1 MQTASNQTPNVDQ
14 SNESLWYLLGLRSSL
29 SFRLTLLFLFPGS
42 LSPIFIDHA
51 EFGGTYLLWAGLI
64 LLAHSGFSITI
75 LIAGRLVHGNRKN
88 ESHPIAT
95 LVAFVLAQSVRGSI
109 LGFSTVF
116 LGFTDDPKLAFRIIS
131 GGVFISTV
139 LSVIA
144 ISIAVFDQH
153 SNLVR
158 NLENKTNEL
167 SQLRISMDTR
177 LQVATQNL
185 RQYAQQVV
193 TPRIDQID
201 QLLVALKSGGNKDI
215 AVHEMQEYVET
226 ELRPFSHQ
234 IAHDKSLQAIDLQV
248 DTSKKIFELPKTINL
263 SQSMRPYVTTL
274 LFFITYAAAAQRT
287 MTFVEALPFNLITT
301 ALLIFYFVV
310 FKKLFGN
317 REVPLALGLVVGASV
332 FATVGPLILFME
344 SYLPIE
350 LPQNISGATV
360 FVGLIYGFA
369 NLGYTILTSQRTQL
383 VSDLTTTIENLESTI
398 SLLSQKEWLSRR
410 QVGYVMHGS
419 LQSALN
425 AAVLQLGS
433 ASNPTPEL
441 IESVRGDIAQ
451 ALARV
456 GFESGQSYSF
466 EQAQQEISK
475 IWAGTVETKWQV
487 APNALDALRK
497 NPATSE
503 CVAEVLREA
512 VSNASKH
519 GKATSVEIAL
529 NVEDSDLKL
538 EVKDNGSPFNTGKTQ
553 GLGTELLDDVCRS
566 WSLESIPNSGMILGA
581 EFALERT

>member
-1 MQTASNQTPNVDQ
+1 MHSAAMENTKVD
-14 SNESLWYLLGLRSSL
+14 SENNSLWYLLGLRSSL

-42 LSPIFIDHA
+42 LSPIFIDRA
-51 EFGGTYLLWAGLI
+51 DFGESFLLWTGLI
-64 LLAHSGFSITI
+64 LLAHSGFTVMI
-75 LIAGRLVHGNRKN
+75 LIAGKLIHGNRDN

-95 LVAFVLAQSVRGSI
+95 LIAFVFAQSIRGSI

-116 LGFTDDPKLAFRIIS
+116 LGFTDDPKLAFRILS

-158 NLENKTNEL
+158 NLETKTSEL
-167 SQLRISMDTR
+167 AQLRISMDTR
-177 LQVATQNL
+177 LQVATKNL

-201 QLLVALKSGGNKDI
+201 QLLVALKFGGNKDI

-234 IAHDKSLQAIDLQV
+234 IAHDKSLQALDLHV
-248 DTSKKIFELPKTINL
+248 DTSKKKFELPKTINL

-287 MTFVEALPFNLITT
+287 MTFVEALPFNVITT
-301 ALLIFYFVV
+301 ALLILYFVT
-310 FKKLFGN
+310 FKKLFGH
-317 REVPLALGLVVGASV
+317 REIPLAIGLAMGAVVFGS
-332 FATVGPLILFME
+332 VGPLILFVE

-350 LPQNISGATV
+350 IPQNISGATV

-383 VSDLTTTIENLESTI
+383 ISDLTVTIENLESTI

-441 IESVRGDIAQ
+441 IESVRGDIAR
-451 ALARV
+451 ALDRV

-475 IWAGTVETKWQV
+475 IWAGTIETKWQV
-487 APNALDALRK
+487 SPDALEVLRK

-503 CVAEVLREA
+503 CLAEVVREA

-519 GKATSVEIAL
+519 GKATKVEIAV
-529 NVEDSDLKL
+529 NIEDSLL
-538 EVKDNGSPFNTGKTQ
+538 LMEVKDNGSSSNTGKTH
-553 GLGTELLDDVCRS
+553 GLGTELLEDVCSS
-566 WSLESIPNSGMILGA
+566 WSLEPAPNLGMILTA
-581 EFALERT
+581 IFALERN

>member
-1 MQTASNQTPNVDQ
+1 MERIKVD
-14 SNESLWYLLGLRSSL
+14 SENNSLWYLLGLRSSL
-29 SFRLTLLFLFPGS
+29 SFRLTLLFIFPGS
-42 LSPIFIDHA
+42 LSPIFIDRA
-51 EFGGTYLLWAGLI
+51 DFGGSFMLWSGLI
-64 LLAHSGFSITI
+64 LLAHSGFTITI
-75 LIAGRLVHGNRKN
+75 LIAGKLIHGSRQN

-95 LVAFVLAQSVRGSI
+95 LIAFVCAQGIRGSI

-116 LGFTDDPKLAFRIIS
+116 LGFTDDPKLAFRIVS

-144 ISIAVFDQH
+144 ISIAVFDEH
-153 SNLVR
+153 SNLVKT
-158 NLENKTNEL
+158 LENKTDEL
-167 SQLRISMDTR
+167 SQLRTSMDTR
-177 LQVATQNL
+177 LQEATKNL

-201 QLLVALKSGGNKDI
+201 QLLVALKSGGNKDV

-226 ELRPFSHQ
+226 ELRPFSHL
-234 IAHDKSLQAIDLQV
+234 IAHDKSLQSLNVSAEKS
-248 DTSKKIFELPKTINL
+248 TKKLELPKSINL
-263 SQSMRPYVTTL
+263 SQSMRPYVTTV
-274 LFFITYAAAAQRT
+274 LFFVTYVAAAQRT
-287 MTFVEALPFNLITT
+287 MTLVEALPFHAVTT
-301 ALLIFYFVV
+301 ALLIFYFGS

-317 REVPLALGLVVGASV
+317 RDTPLAIGLVIGASI
-332 FATVGPLILFME
+332 FASVGPLILFVE
-344 SYLPIE
+344 AFLPIDI
-350 LPQNISGATV
+350 PQNISSATF
-360 FVGLIYGFA
+360 FVGLIFGFA

-383 VSDLTTTIENLESTI
+383 ASELTATIEDLESTI

-441 IESVRGDIAQ
+441 IESVRGDIAG

-475 IWAGTVETKWQV
+475 IWAGTIETKWQV
-487 APNALDALRK
+487 APQALEALRK

-503 CVAEVLREA
+503 CLAEVLREA

-519 GKATSVEIAL
+519 GQATMVEIAV
-529 NVEDSDLKL
+529 NIEDSAISLQA
-538 EVKDNGSPFNTGKTQ
+538 KDNGTSLNTGKTQ
-553 GLGTELLDDVCRS
+553 GLGTELLDDVCSS
-566 WSLESIPNSGMILGA
+566 WKLEPAPAGGMILRA
-581 EFALERT
+581 NLLLEA

>member
-1 MQTASNQTPNVDQ
+1 MENTKVD
-14 SNESLWYLLGLRSSL
+14 SENNSLWYLLGLRSSL
-29 SFRLTLLFLFPGS
+29 SFRLTLLFLFPGF
-42 LSPIFIDHA
+42 LSPIFIDRA
-51 EFGGTYLLWAGLI
+51 DYGGTYLLWAGLI
-64 LLAHSGFSITI
+64 LLAHSGFSIMI
-75 LIAGRLVHGNRKN
+75 LIAGKLIHGNRKN

-95 LVAFVLAQSVRGSI
+95 LIAFACAQSVRGSI

-116 LGFTDDPKLAFRIIS
+116 LGFTDDPKLAFRILS
-131 GGVFISTV
+131 GGVFITTV

-158 NLENKTNEL
+158 NLENKTSEL

-177 LQVATQNL
+177 LQEAAKNL
-185 RQYAQQVV
+185 REYAQQVV

-201 QLLVALKSGGNKDI
+201 QLLVALKSGGNKDV

-234 IAHDKSLQAIDLQV
+234 IAHDKSLQAIDLHV
-248 DTSKKIFELPKTINL
+248 DASKKNFELPKTINL
-263 SQSMRPYVTTL
+263 SKSMRPYITTM

-301 ALLIFYFVV
+301 ALLISYFVT
-310 FKKLFGN
+310 FKKVFSN
-317 REVPLALGLVVGASV
+317 REIPLAIGVVAGASV
-332 FATVGPLILFME
+332 FATVGPLILLIE

-350 LPQNISGATV
+350 IPQHISGATV

-369 NLGYTILTSQRTQL
+369 NLGYTILTSQRTKL
-383 VSDLTTTIENLESTI
+383 ISDLTTTIENLESTI
-398 SLLSQKEWLSRR
+398 SLLSQKEWISRR

-441 IESVRGDIAQ
+441 IESVRGDIAR

-475 IWAGTVETKWQV
+475 IWFGTIETKWQV
-487 APNALDALRK
+487 APNALEALRK

-503 CVAEVLREA
+503 CLAEVLREA

-519 GKATSVEIAL
+519 GKATSVEIAV
-529 NVEDSDLKL
+529 NIEDSALVL
-538 EVKDNGSPFNTGKTQ
+538 HAKDNGSSLYTGKTQ
-553 GLGTELLDDVCRS
+553 GLGTELLDDVCSS
-566 WSLESIPNSGMILGA
+566 WSLEPDQKSGMILTA
-581 EFALERT
+581 KFAIERK

>member
-1 MQTASNQTPNVDQ
+1 MENTKVD
-14 SNESLWYLLGLRSSL
+14 SENNSLWYLLGLRSSL
-29 SFRLTLLFLFPGS
+29 SFRLTLLFLFPGF
-42 LSPIFIDHA
+42 LSPIFIDRA
-51 EFGGTYLLWAGLI
+51 DYGGSFLLWTGLI

-75 LIAGRLVHGNRKN
+75 LIAGRLIHGNRKN
-88 ESHPIAT
+88 ESHPVAT
-95 LVAFVLAQSVRGSI
+95 LIAFACAQSVRGSI

-116 LGFTDDPKLAFRIIS
+116 LGFTDDPKLAFRILS
-131 GGVFISTV
+131 GGLFISTV

-144 ISIAVFDQH
+144 ISIAIFDQH

-158 NLENKTNEL
+158 NLENKTSEL
-167 SQLRISMDTR
+167 AQLRISMDTR
-177 LQVATQNL
+177 LQVATRNL

-201 QLLVALKSGGNKDI
+201 QLLVALKSGGNKDV

-234 IAHDKSLQAIDLQV
+234 IAHDKSLQALDLNV
-248 DTSKKIFELPKTINL
+248 DTSKKRLELPKTINL
-263 SQSMRPYVTTL
+263 SQSMRPYITTV

-287 MTFVEALPFNLITT
+287 MTFVEALPFNVVTT
-301 ALLIFYFVV
+301 ALLITYFVS
-310 FKKLFGN
+310 FKKLFGDK
-317 REVPLALGLVVGASV
+317 EIPIAIGLVIGASI
-332 FATVGPLILFME
+332 FASVGPLILLVEGFM
-344 SYLPIE
+344 PIE
-350 LPQNISGATV
+350 IPQHISGATV

-383 VSDLTTTIENLESTI
+383 VSDLMTTIENLESTI

-441 IESVRGDIAQ
+441 IESVRGDIAR

-466 EQAQQEISK
+466 EQAQQEILK

-487 APNALDALRK
+487 SPSALEGLRR

-503 CVAEVLREA
+503 CLAEVLREA

-519 GKATSVEIAL
+519 GKATKVEIAV
-529 NVEDSDLKL
+529 NIEDSAIFLQA
-538 EVKDNGSPFNTGKTQ
+538 KDNGSSEYTGKTQ
-553 GLGTELLDDVCRS
+553 GLGTELLDDVCSS
-566 WSLESIPNSGMILGA
+566 WSLEPDPNSGMILTA
-581 EFALERT
+581 KFALEHN

>member
-1 MQTASNQTPNVDQ
+1 MHSAAMENTKVD
-14 SNESLWYLLGLRSSL
+14 SENNSLWYLLGLRSSL
-29 SFRLTLLFLFPGS
+29 SFRLTLFFLFPGS
-42 LSPIFIDHA
+42 LSPIFIDRA
-51 EFGGTYLLWAGLI
+51 DFGGSFLLWTGLI

-75 LIAGRLVHGNRKN
+75 LIAARLIHGNRKN

-95 LVAFVLAQSVRGSI
+95 LIAFVCAQSIRGSI

-116 LGFTDDPKLAFRIIS
+116 LGFTDDPKLAFRILS

-144 ISIAVFDQH
+144 ISIAIFDQH

-158 NLENKTNEL
+158 NLENKTSEL

-177 LQVATQNL
+177 LQEAAKNL
-185 RQYAQQVV
+185 REYAQQVV

-201 QLLVALKSGGNKDI
+201 QLLVALKSGGNKDV

-234 IAHDKSLQAIDLQV
+234 IAHDKSLQAIDLHV
-248 DTSKKIFELPKTINL
+248 ETSKKKFELPRTINL
-263 SQSMRPYVTTL
+263 SQSMRPYITTM

-301 ALLIFYFVV
+301 ALLITYFVT
-310 FKKLFGN
+310 FKKLFGDK
-317 REVPLALGLVVGASV
+317 EIPLAIGLVLGASI
-332 FATVGPLILFME
+332 FATVGPLILLVE
-344 SYLPIE
+344 GYLPIE
-350 LPQNISGATV
+350 IPQHISGATV

-369 NLGYTILTSQRTQL
+369 NLGYTILTSQRTKL
-383 VSDLTTTIENLESTI
+383 ISDLSVTIENLESTI
-398 SLLSQKEWLSRR
+398 SLLSQKEWISRR

-466 EQAQQEISK
+466 EQAQREISK
-475 IWAGTVETKWQV
+475 IWAGTIETKWQV
-487 APNALDALRK
+487 APDALEALRR

-503 CVAEVLREA
+503 CLAEVLREA

-519 GKATSVEIAL
+519 GKATSVEIAV
-529 NVEDSDLKL
+529 NIEDSVLVL
-538 EVKDNGSPFNTGKTQ
+538 QAKDNGSSSNTGKTQ
-553 GLGTELLDDVCRS
+553 GLGTELLDDVCSS
-566 WSLESIPNSGMILGA
+566 WSLEPDRNLGMVLTA
-581 EFALERT
+581 KFALEIV

>member
-1 MQTASNQTPNVDQ
+1 MERTRADSENN
-14 SNESLWYLLGLRSSL
+14 SLWYLLGLRSSL
-29 SFRLTLLFLFPGS
+29 SFRLTLLFVFPGS

-51 EFGGTYLLWAGLI
+51 DFGGSYLLWVGLI
-64 LLAHSGFSITI
+64 LLAHSGFTVTI
-75 LIAGRLVHGNRKN
+75 LIAGRLIHGNRQN

-95 LVAFVLAQSVRGSI
+95 LLAFVAAQSIRGSI
-109 LGFSTVF
+109 LGYSTVF

-144 ISIAVFDQH
+144 ISIAIFDQH

-158 NLENKTNEL
+158 DLETKTSEL
-167 SQLRISMDTR
+167 TQLQSTMDTR
-177 LQVATQNL
+177 LQEATRNL
-185 RQYAQQVV
+185 REYAQQVV

-201 QLLVALKSGGNKDI
+201 QLLVALKSGGNKDD
-215 AVHEMQEYVET
+215 AVHEMQDYVDT

-234 IAHDKSLQAIDLQV
+234 IAHDKSLQALDVNIE
-248 DTSKKIFELPKTINL
+248 TSTKKLELPKSINL
-263 SQSMRPYVTTL
+263 SQSMRPYVTTV

-287 MTFVEALPFNLITT
+287 MTFVEALPFNVITT
-301 ALLIFYFVV
+301 VLLISYFAF

-317 REVPLALGLVVGASV
+317 RKIPLASGLVVGASI
-332 FATVGPLILFME
+332 FASVGPLILFVE

-350 LPQNISGATV
+350 IPQHISGATV

-369 NLGYTILTSQRTQL
+369 NLGYTILTSQRTSL
-383 VSDLTTTIENLESTI
+383 IAELTSTIENLESTI

-425 AAVLQLGS
+425 AAVLQLG
-433 ASNPTPEL
+433 AAKDPTPEL
-441 IESVRGDIAQ
+441 IESVRGDIAS

-456 GFESGQSYSF
+456 GFDSGQSYSF

-487 APNALDALRK
+487 QPEALEALRR

-503 CVAEVLREA
+503 CLAEVLREA

-519 GKATSVEIAL
+519 GQATMVEIAV
-529 NVEDSDLKL
+529 NIEDSAISLRA
-538 EVKDNGSPFNTGKTQ
+538 KDNGTSPNTGKTQ
-553 GLGTELLDDVCRS
+553 GLGTELLDDVCSS
-566 WSLESIPNSGMILGA
+566 WSLEPAPAGGMILRA
-581 EFALERT
+581 NLLLES

>member
-1 MQTASNQTPNVDQ
+1 MKQKANGTSQ
-14 SNESLWYLLGLRSSL
+14 SDSANDSLWYLLGLRSSL
-29 SFRLTLLFLFPGS
+29 SFRLTILFILPGA
-42 LSPIFIDHA
+42 LSPIFIDRA
-51 EFGGTYLLWAGLI
+51 EYGGSFLLWTGLI

-75 LIAGRLVHGNRKN
+75 LIAGKLVHGNRNN

-95 LVAFVLAQSVRGSI
+95 LIAFVCAQSIRGSI

-116 LGFTDDPKLAFRIIS
+116 LGFTDDPKLAFRILS

-158 NLENKTNEL
+158 NLENKTSEL

-177 LQVATQNL
+177 LQEATKNL
-185 RQYAQQVV
+185 REYAQQVV

-201 QLLVALKSGGNKDI
+201 QLLVALKTGGNKDV
-215 AVHEMQEYVET
+215 AVLEMQDYVET

-234 IAHDKSLQAIDLQV
+234 IAHDKSLQAIDLHAE
-248 DTSKKIFELPKTINL
+248 TSKKKFELPKTINL
-263 SQSMRPYVTTL
+263 SQSMRPYITTI

-287 MTFVEALPFNLITT
+287 MTFVEALPFNAITT
-301 ALLIFYFVV
+301 ALLITYFVS
-310 FKKLFGN
+310 FKKLF
-317 REVPLALGLVVGASV
+317 RDKEIPLAIGLILGALI
-332 FATVGPLILFME
+332 FATVGPLILFVE

-350 LPQNISGATV
+350 LPQNVSGATV

-369 NLGYTILTSQRTQL
+369 NLGYTILTSQRTKL
-383 VSDLTTTIENLESTI
+383 ISDLTTTIDNLESTI
-398 SLLSQKEWLSRR
+398 SLLSQKEWVSRR

-433 ASNPTPEL
+433 TNDPTPEL
-441 IESVRGDIAQ
+441 IESMRGDIAR

-456 GFESGQSYSF
+456 GFESGKSYSF

-475 IWAGTVETKWQV
+475 IWSGTIETKWQV
-487 APNALDALRK
+487 SPGAIDALGR

-503 CVAEVLREA
+503 CLAEVLREA

-519 GKATSVEIAL
+519 GKATSVEIAV
-529 NVEDSDLKL
+529 NIEDSALVL
-538 EVKDNGSPFNTGKTQ
+538 EAKDNGSSSNTGKTQ
-553 GLGTELLDDVCRS
+553 GLGTELLDDVCSS
-566 WSLESIPNSGMILGA
+566 WLLEPDPNAGMILTA
-581 EFALERT
+581 KFAVETI

>member
-1 MQTASNQTPNVDQ
+1 MENTKVD
-14 SNESLWYLLGLRSSL
+14 SENNSLWYLLGLRSSL

-42 LSPIFIDHA
+42 LSPIFIDRA
-51 EFGGTYLLWAGLI
+51 DYGGSFLLWTGLI
-64 LLAHSGFSITI
+64 LLTHSGFTATI
-75 LIAGRLVHGNRKN
+75 LIAGRLVHGSRQN

-95 LVAFVLAQSVRGSI
+95 LIAFVCAQSVRGSI

-116 LGFTDDPKLAFRIIS
+116 LGFTDDPKLEFRIIS

-158 NLENKTNEL
+158 NLENKTSEL

-177 LQVATQNL
+177 LQEATRNL
-185 RQYAQQVV
+185 REYAQQVV

-201 QLLVALKSGGNKDI
+201 QLLVTLKSGGNKDI

-234 IAHDKSLQAIDLQV
+234 IAHDKSLQALDLHV
-248 DTSKKIFELPKTINL
+248 DMSKKKLELPRAINL
-263 SQSMRPYVTTL
+263 SQSMRPYITTL
-274 LFFITYAAAAQRT
+274 LFFITYAAAGQRT
-287 MTFVEALPFNLITT
+287 MTFVEALPFNVITT
-301 ALLIFYFVV
+301 VLLILYFVT
-310 FKKLFGN
+310 FKKLFGH
-317 REVPLALGLVVGASV
+317 REIPLAIGLAMGAVIFGS
-332 FATVGPLILFME
+332 VGPLILIIE
-344 SYLPIE
+344 SFIPIE
-350 LPQNISGATV
+350 IPQHISGATV

-441 IESVRGDIAQ
+441 IESVRGDIAR

-487 APNALDALRK
+487 APNALEALRR

-503 CVAEVLREA
+503 CLAEVLREA

-519 GKATSVEIAL
+519 GKATKVEIAV
-529 NVEDSDLKL
+529 NIEDSVLVL
-538 EVKDNGSPFNTGKTQ
+538 QATDNGFSSNTGKTQ
-553 GLGTELLDDVCRS
+553 GLGTELLDDVCSS
-566 WSLESIPNSGMILGA
+566 WSLDPAPNSGMILTA
-581 EFALERT
+581 RLALERS

>member
-1 MQTASNQTPNVDQ
+1 M
-14 SNESLWYLLGLRSSL
+14 LW
-29 SFRLTLLFLFPGS
+29 T
-42 LSPIFIDHA
+42 
-51 EFGGTYLLWAGLI
+51 GLI
-64 LLAHSGFSITI
+64 LLAHTGFTVMI
-75 LIAGRLVHGNRKN
+75 LIAGKLIHGNRDN

-95 LVAFVLAQSVRGSI
+95 LIAFVFAQSVRGSI

-116 LGFTDDPKLAFRIIS
+116 LGFTDDPKLAFRILS

-144 ISIAVFDQH
+144 ISIAIFDQH

-158 NLENKTNEL
+158 NLENKTSEL
-167 SQLRISMDTR
+167 AQLRISMDTR
-177 LQVATQNL
+177 LQVATKNL

-234 IAHDKSLQAIDLQV
+234 IAHDKSLQAIDLRV
-248 DTSKKIFELPKTINL
+248 DTSEKRLELPKVINL

-287 MTFVEALPFNLITT
+287 MTFVEALPFNVITT
-301 ALLIFYFVV
+301 ALLIFYFVT
-310 FKKLFGN
+310 FKKLFGDK
-317 REVPLALGLVVGASV
+317 EIPLAIGLILGASV
-332 FATVGPLILFME
+332 FATVGPLILLVE

-350 LPQNISGATV
+350 IPQHISGATV

-441 IESVRGDIAQ
+441 IESVRSDIAR

-456 GFESGQSYSF
+456 GFESGQNYSF

-487 APNALDALRK
+487 SPGALEALRK

-503 CVAEVLREA
+503 CLAEVLREA

-519 GKATSVEIAL
+519 GKATKVEIAVNIENSVL
-529 NVEDSDLKL
+529 VL
-538 EVKDNGSPFNTGKTQ
+538 EATDNGSSSNTGKTQ
-553 GLGTELLDDVCRS
+553 GLGTELLDDVCSS
-566 WSLESIPNSGMILGA
+566 WSLEPDPNSGMILTA
-581 EFALERT
+581 RLALERS

>member
-1 MQTASNQTPNVDQ
+1 MENAKVD
-14 SNESLWYLLGLRSSL
+14 SGNNSLWYLLGLRSSL
-29 SFRLTLLFLFPGS
+29 GFRLTLLFLFPGF
-42 LSPIFIDHA
+42 LSPIFIDRA
-51 EFGGTYLLWAGLI
+51 DYGGSFLLWTGLI

-75 LIAGRLVHGNRKN
+75 LIAGRIIHGNRKN

-95 LVAFVLAQSVRGSI
+95 LVAFVCAQSIRGSI

-116 LGFTDDPKLAFRIIS
+116 LGFTADPKLAFRIIS

-144 ISIAVFDQH
+144 ISIAIFDQH

-158 NLENKTNEL
+158 NLENKTSEL

-177 LQVATQNL
+177 LQEAAKNL
-185 RQYAQQVV
+185 REYAQQVV

-201 QLLVALKSGGNKDI
+201 QLLVALKSGGNKDV

-234 IAHDKSLQAIDLQV
+234 IAHDKSLQALDLHV
-248 DTSKKIFELPKTINL
+248 ETSKKKFELPRTINL
-263 SQSMRPYVTTL
+263 SQSMRPYITTM
-274 LFFITYAAAAQRT
+274 LFYITYAAAAQRT
-287 MTFVEALPFNLITT
+287 MTFVEALPFNIITT
-301 ALLIFYFVV
+301 ALLITYFVT
-310 FKKLFGN
+310 FKKLFGDK
-317 REVPLALGLVVGASV
+317 EIPLAIGLVLGASI
-332 FATVGPLILFME
+332 FATVGPLILFVE

-350 LPQNISGATV
+350 IPQHISGATV

-369 NLGYTILTSQRTQL
+369 NLGYTILTSQRTKL
-383 VSDLTTTIENLESTI
+383 ISDLTVTIENLESTI
-398 SLLSQKEWLSRR
+398 SLLSQKEWISRR

-456 GFESGQSYSF
+456 GFESGQNYSF

-487 APNALDALRK
+487 APNILEALRR

-503 CVAEVLREA
+503 CLAEVLREA

-519 GKATSVEIAL
+519 GKATNVEIAI
-529 NVEDSDLKL
+529 NIEDLVL
-538 EVKDNGSPFNTGKTQ
+538 VLQATDNGSSSNTGKTQ
-553 GLGTELLDDVCRS
+553 GLGTELLDDVCSS
-566 WSLESIPNSGMILGA
+566 WSLEPDLNAGMILTA
-581 EFALERT
+581 KFALETI

>member
-1 MQTASNQTPNVDQ
+1 MENPKVESEKN
-14 SNESLWYLLGLRSSL
+14 SLWYLLGLRSSL

-42 LSPIFIDHA
+42 LSPIFIDRA
-51 EFGGTYLLWAGLI
+51 EFGGSFLLWTGLI
-64 LLAHSGFSITI
+64 LLAHSGFTVTI
-75 LIAGRLVHGNRKN
+75 LIAAKLIHGNRDN

-95 LVAFVLAQSVRGSI
+95 LIAFVCAQSVRGSI

-116 LGFTDDPKLAFRIIS
+116 LGFTDDPKLAFRILS
-131 GGVFISTV
+131 GGLFVSTV

-158 NLENKTNEL
+158 NLENKTSEL

-177 LQVATQNL
+177 LQEATKNL

-193 TPRIDQID
+193 APRIDQID
-201 QLLVALKSGGNKDI
+201 QLLVALNSGGNKDV
-215 AVHEMQEYVET
+215 AVHAMQEYVET

-234 IAHDKSLQAIDLQV
+234 IAHDKSLQVLDNYA
-248 DTSKKIFELPKTINL
+248 DTSKKKFKLPKSINL
-263 SQSMRPYVTTL
+263 SQSMRPYVTTML
-274 LFFITYAAAAQRT
+274 LFITYVAAAQRT
-287 MTFVEALPFNLITT
+287 MTFIEALPFHIITT
-301 ALLIFYFVV
+301 ALLILYFIA
-310 FKKLFGN
+310 FKKLFRN
-317 REVPLALGLVVGASV
+317 RETPLLIGLVVGASI
-332 FATVGPLILFME
+332 FALVGPIIVLLESLI
-344 SYLPIE
+344 PIE
-350 LPQNISGATV
+350 IPQHIFPATI
-360 FVGLIYGFA
+360 FVGLIYGFS
-369 NLGYTILTSQRTQL
+369 NLGYTIMTSQRTQMISEL
-383 VSDLTTTIENLESTI
+383 STTIKNLESTI

-441 IESVRGDIAQ
+441 IESIRSDIAR

-456 GFESGQSYSF
+456 GFESGQGYSF

-475 IWAGTVETKWQV
+475 IWAGTIETKWQV
-487 APNALDALRK
+487 APDALEALRR

-503 CVAEVLREA
+503 CLAEVLREA

-519 GKATSVEIAL
+519 GKATKVEIAV
-529 NVEDSDLKL
+529 NIEDSVLVL
-538 EVKDNGSPFNTGKTQ
+538 EAKDNGSSSNTGKTQ
-553 GLGTELLDDVCRS
+553 GLGTELLDDVCSS
-566 WSLESIPNSGMILGA
+566 WSLVPAPSSGMILTA
-581 EFALERT
+581 KFALEHN